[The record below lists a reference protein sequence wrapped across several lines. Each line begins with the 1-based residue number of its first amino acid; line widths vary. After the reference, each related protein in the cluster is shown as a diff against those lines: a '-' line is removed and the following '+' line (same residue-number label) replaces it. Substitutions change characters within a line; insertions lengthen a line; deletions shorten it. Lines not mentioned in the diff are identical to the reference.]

1 MDFDVPIQ
9 TTVHVVISLVAI
21 ASGAIVAYGLL
32 AAKRLDAWT
41 AVFLVTTVLTS
52 VTGFIF
58 FPIERFT
65 PALGLGVISL
75 IVLAVAIVGRYRYH
89 LAGRWR
95 AAYVISSVAAFY
107 FNLFVLVVQLFQKVP
122 VLKNLAPTQS
132 EPPFAVAQLVVLV
145 ACVTIGIVGTIRFR
159 TEPVQPQL
167 AQLEAHGADS
177 LSITPFKWKT
187 T

>member
-21 ASGAIVAYGLL
+21 ASGAVVAYGFL
-32 AAKRLDAWT
+32 AAKRLDIWT
-41 AVFLVTTVLTS
+41 AVLPGDHRVDERD
-52 VTGFIF
+52 GFVF

-65 PALGLGVISL
+65 PALGVGVISL
-75 IVLAVAIVGRYRYH
+75 IVLAVAILGRYRYH

-107 FNLFVLVVQLFQKVP
+107 FNVFVLVAQLFQKVP
-122 VLKNLAPTQS
+122 ALKDLAPTQS

-145 ACVTIGIVGTIRFR
+145 ACITIGIVGTIRFR
-159 TEPVQPQL
+159 TEPVRPQL
-167 AQLEAHGADS
+167 A
-177 LSITPFKWKT
+177 
-187 T
+187 